1 MTGAGV
7 NSQPVL
13 QFQPAALG
21 VQARAKCT
29 GLTCTLKPN
38 DNTLALI
45 QHLLGQLADGVHL
58 GCCAQLPEEAQLST
72 VVLP

>member
-1 MTGAGV
+1 MLAIPT
-7 NSQPVL
+7 L
-13 QFQPAALG
+13 AARHA
-21 VQARAKCT
+21 QAKATCT
-29 GLTCTLKPN
+29 GLTCTLEPD

-45 QHLLGQLADGVHL
+45 QHLLGQLAHCVNL